1 MKIFSLLQKK
11 HLGESYDREYTKYRL
26 SLKNQDMNLHTEQ
39 YFANFLRLERKRS
52 ERSSRPFILVV
63 IGLKGFP
70 KTSERREIIKDTAHA
85 LSSTTRDTDI
95 KGWYKHDEAIGIILS
110 ELASHTQDFKTNQQH
125 ALNKVWGNLREYLGL
140 ARFDRLELSY
150 QVFPGNFVV
159 VAEPG
164 DTSEHHNLAS
174 PPPPKKVAFALKRT
188 IDIIGSFCAL
198 VLFSPVFLAV
208 SVLIKLNSPG
218 DVFFRQERVGR
229 DGKKFMFLKFR
240 SMQNDNDP
248 TIHREF
254 VRNLIRGDKTD
265 QIRSVGAQYI
275 RDFKIKNDPRVTS
288 IGRFLRK
295 TSLDEF
301 PQFMNVLKGDMSLVG
316 PRPPIPYEC
325 EEYDIWHRRRVLEM
339 KPGITGLWQVYGR
352 SATAFDDMVRMDIR
366 YIQEWSLLLDMKIL
380 FKTPLVVLTG
390 KGAY

>member
-1 MKIFSLLQKK
+1 M
-11 HLGESYDREYTKYRL
+11 
-26 SLKNQDMNLHTEQ
+26 
-39 YFANFLRLERKRS
+39 
-52 ERSSRPFILVV
+52 
-63 IGLKGFP
+63 
-70 KTSERREIIKDTAHA
+70 
-85 LSSTTRDTDI
+85 
-95 KGWYKHDEAIGIILS
+95 
-110 ELASHTQDFKTNQQH
+110 
-125 ALNKVWGNLREYLGL
+125 REYLGL

-150 QVFPGNFVV
+150 QIFPRNFVV

-164 DTSEHHNLAS
+164 GTSQHNNLVS
-174 PPPPKKVAFALKRT
+174 PPTKKVAFALKRT

-198 VLFSPVFLAV
+198 VLFTPVFLAV

-254 VRNLIRGDKTD
+254 VRNLIRGDKVD
-265 QIRSVGAQYI
+265 PIQIVGAQHVK
-275 RDFKIKNDPRVTS
+275 DFKIKNDPRVTS

-295 TSLDEF
+295 TSLDEL
-301 PQFMNVLKGDMSLVG
+301 PQFINVLKGDMSLVG

-325 EEYDIWHRRRVLEM
+325 EEYDIWHRRRVLEV

-366 YIQEWSLLLDMKIL
+366 YIKEWSLLLDMKIL
-380 FKTPLVVLTG
+380 FKTPLVVLTC